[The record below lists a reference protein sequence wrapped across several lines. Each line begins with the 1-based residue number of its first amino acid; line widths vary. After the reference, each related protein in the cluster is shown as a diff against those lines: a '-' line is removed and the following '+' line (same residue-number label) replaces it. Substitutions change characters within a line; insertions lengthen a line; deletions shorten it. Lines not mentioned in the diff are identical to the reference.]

1 MKTGREK
8 GDSRATGAC
17 RTRSPCHRNNGT
29 ISGDDGVIAEGSM
42 VENGTPPIPLIG
54 NGFLE
59 ALPREPIA
67 VARFSD
73 GDTTASPQCLIGC
86 GIEHAI
92 HWGDFQRTGGFHYS
106 QPASPDMRSVLIP
119 M

>member
-42 VENGTPPIPLIG
+42 V
-54 NGFLE
+54 
-59 ALPREPIA
+59 
-67 VARFSD
+67 
-73 GDTTASPQCLIGC
+73 GDAGRVI
-86 GIEHAI
+86 
-92 HWGDFQRTGGFHYS
+92 S
-106 QPASPDMRSVLIP
+106 QPRGQDLQESRCVDFFGAGVSGC
-119 M
+119 